1 MSQQQLA
8 NLRERGTGPPRLIL
22 RPLQNQTFVRED
34 GRRRRPGPPDS
45 TPSRTPEV
53 LPSTGAIIWRRQ
65 RLIDASMVSRWI
77 KLCETGTG
85 HCCKPRMSVSD
96 KASQILLIDCQE
108 MCLVKEKIS
117 CRYIALSYVWGS
129 IESVETTKARLVEF
143 SQPNGL
149 KMADMTRTVG
159 DAILFVKQIGERYLW
174 VDRLCIVQD
183 DAAQKAKAISKMAD
197 IYLGATLVLVAAA
210 GEDANA
216 GLPGVE
222 SHPRTDISMEFMTGV
237 PKLGDTNMFGES
249 LAASIYETR
258 GWT

>member
-1 MSQQQLA
+1 M
-8 NLRERGTGPPRLIL
+8 GP
-22 RPLQNQTFVRED
+22 
-34 GRRRRPGPPDS
+34 
-45 TPSRTPEV
+45 
-53 LPSTGAIIWRRQ
+53 IIWRRQ

-77 KLCETGTG
+77 KLCENGPG

-96 KASQILLIDCQE
+96 KASQIRLIDCQE
-108 MCLVKEKIS
+108 MCLVEQKIS
-117 CRYIALSYVWGS
+117 SRYIALSYVWGN
-129 IESVETTKARLVEF
+129 IDSVETTKARLVEF

-149 KMADMTRTVG
+149 KTAEMTRTVG

-183 DAAQKAKAISKMAD
+183 DVAEKAKVISRMAD
-197 IYLGATLVLVAAA
+197 IYLGATLVLVAAS

-222 SHPRTDISMEFMTGV
+222 SNPRTERSMELMTGV
-237 PKLGDTNMFGES
+237 LKLGDTNMFGES
-249 LAASIYETR
+249 LATSTYETR